1 MNNHQITMNKSIVHQ
16 SKTIYSEQFAK
27 SYHPIWIYRIK
38 FIARAL
44 FYKKAFNYLVDNI
57 DASMLEMLCTR
68 SHRFL
73 EKPFRPYIIKNNPAI
88 NRSELVIDHYKT
100 ASELVSLT
108 LMKQIYSDSKGL
120 TLITF
125 EINEILYTVKLVYE
139 ERYQKEGDMSLVLQS
154 QDDGNFYTI
163 SFILGHENG
172 GRCIKIGGLQ
182 GPCSSETSNEKIK
195 NLTRKLYGQRPKS
208 LMVSLLNILAQI
220 WEVETILAVKAQSHT
235 YAAKRYRNGRIKTDY
250 DALWIELGGTEYDR
264 NFYSLSVNAPRRD
277 IEVMSR
283 SKRSMYR
290 RRYEWLDNT
299 KTTFEEALKYSYDE

>member
-1 MNNHQITMNKSIVHQ
+1 MTMNKSIVNQ
-16 SKTIYSEQFAK
+16 SKTIYSEQFAENF
-27 SYHPIWIYRIK
+27 HPIWIYRIK

-44 FYKKAFNYLVDNI
+44 FYRKAFNYLANNI
-57 DASMLEMLCTR
+57 EESVLEMLCTR

-88 NRSELVIDHYKT
+88 DRSELVIEHYKT
-100 ASELVSLT
+100 ASELISPT
-108 LMKQIYSDSKGL
+108 LMKQIYTDSKGL
-120 TLITF
+120 TLMTF

-139 ERYQKEGDMSLVLQS
+139 ERYQKEGDMSLVLHS
-154 QDDGNFYTI
+154 QEDGNFYTN
-163 SFILGHENG
+163 SFILGNENG
-172 GRCIKIGGLQ
+172 IRCIKIGGLRD
-182 GPCSSETSNEKIK
+182 PRSNETSNEKIK
-195 NLTRKLYGQRPKS
+195 NLTRQLYGQRPKS
-208 LMVSLLNILAQI
+208 LMVSLLSILAQI
-220 WEVETILAVKAQSHT
+220 WGIETILAVKTQSHT
-235 YAAKRYRNGRIKTDY
+235 FAAKRYKKGRIKTDY

-277 IEVMSR
+277 IEGMSR